1 MTIEIPDISTMD
13 IPDLPEY
20 LTSSPPQAIPPVA
33 PVTNFIGTPVINIPG
48 CVEAHE
54 GGTDSIMKDDPDGVR
69 VYCDANTPSF
79 NPIQYEPENM
89 TIERSTPVPVVR
101 PPETPETPKVP
112 DTGKASPPQTATVEQ
127 IEPEPSFVEEYLPT
141 TPEVTTTATIA
152 AVAATSALLAKPI
165 ADLMLK
171 VVKPAVKTAIKKI
184 SKILGK
190 HEVHP
195 STSERMKIQREKA
208 KSKDLLKKLLK

>member
-54 GGTDSIMKDDPDGVR
+54 GGTDSIMEDDPDGVR

-79 NPIQYEPENM
+79 NPIQYEPENL
-89 TIERSTPVPVVR
+89 TIEQSAPVPVVR
-101 PPETPETPKVP
+101 PPKTPEAPKVP
-112 DTGKASPPQTATVEQ
+112 DTSKAAPPQTATVEQ

-141 TPEVTTTATIA
+141 APEVTTTAAVA
-152 AVAATSALLAKPI
+152 AVAATSALLAKPL
-165 ADLMLK
+165 ADLLLR

-184 SKILGK
+184 SKMLGK
-190 HEVHP
+190 HEIHP

>member
-54 GGTDSIMKDDPDGVR
+54 GGTDSIMEDDPDGVR

-79 NPIQYEPENM
+79 DPIQYEPEQM
-89 TIERSTPVPVVR
+89 TIERSAPVPVVR
-101 PPETPETPKVP
+101 PPETPEAPKVP
-112 DTGKASPPQTATVEQ
+112 DTSKAAPPQTATVEQ
-127 IEPEPSFVEEYLPT
+127 IEPAPSFVEEYLPSA
-141 TPEVTTTATIA
+141 PEVTTTATIA

-165 ADLMLK
+165 ADLLLK

-184 SKILGK
+184 SKMLGK

>member
-54 GGTDSIMKDDPDGVR
+54 GGTDSIMEDDPDGVR

-79 NPIQYEPENM
+79 NPIQYEPENL
-89 TIERSTPVPVVR
+89 TIEQSAPVPVVR
-101 PPETPETPKVP
+101 PPETPEAPKVP
-112 DTGKASPPQTATVEQ
+112 DTSKAAPPQTATVEQ

-141 TPEVTTTATIA
+141 APEVTTTATVA
-152 AVAATSALLAKPI
+152 AIAATSALLAKPL
-165 ADLMLK
+165 ADLLLR
-171 VVKPAVKTAIKKI
+171 VVKPAVKTAIKKL
-184 SKILGK
+184 SKMLGK
-190 HEVHP
+190 HEVHL

>member
-54 GGTDSIMKDDPDGVR
+54 GGTDSIMEDDPDGVR

-79 NPIQYEPENM
+79 DPIQYEPENM
-89 TIERSTPVPVVR
+89 TIERSAPVPVVR
-101 PPETPETPKVP
+101 PPETPEAPKVP
-112 DTGKASPPQTATVEQ
+112 DTSKAAPPQTATVEQ

-141 TPEVTTTATIA
+141 APEVTTTATVA
-152 AVAATSALLAKPI
+152 AIAATSALLAKPL
-165 ADLMLK
+165 ADLLLR

-184 SKILGK
+184 SKMLGK

>member
-54 GGTDSIMKDDPDGVR
+54 GGTDTIMEDDPDGVR

-79 NPIQYEPENM
+79 DPIQYEPENL
-89 TIERSTPVPVVR
+89 TIEKSTPVPVVR

-112 DTGKASPPQTATVEQ
+112 DTGKAAPPQTVTVEQ

-141 TPEVTTTATIA
+141 APEVATTATVA
-152 AVAATSALLAKPI
+152 AVAATSALLAKPL
-165 ADLMLK
+165 ADLLLRL
-171 VVKPAVKTAIKKI
+171 VKPAVKTAIKKI
-184 SKILGK
+184 SKMLGK
-190 HEVHP
+190 HEIHP

>member
-54 GGTDSIMKDDPDGVR
+54 GGTDSIMEDDPDGVR

-79 NPIQYEPENM
+79 NPIQYEPENL
-89 TIERSTPVPVVR
+89 TIERSAPVPVVR

-112 DTGKASPPQTATVEQ
+112 DTSKAAPPQTATVEQ
-127 IEPEPSFVEEYLPT
+127 IEPEPSFIEEYLPT
-141 TPEVTTTATIA
+141 APEVTTTATVA
-152 AVAATSALLAKPI
+152 AIAATSALLAKPL
-165 ADLMLK
+165 ADLLLR
-171 VVKPAVKTAIKKI
+171 VVKPAVKTAIKKL
-184 SKILGK
+184 SKMLGK

-195 STSERMKIQREKA
+195 STSERKKIQREKA

>member
-54 GGTDSIMKDDPDGVR
+54 GGTDSIMEDDPDGVR

-79 NPIQYEPENM
+79 DPIQYEPEQM
-89 TIERSTPVPVVR
+89 TIERSAPVPVVR

-112 DTGKASPPQTATVEQ
+112 DTSKAAPPQTATVEQ
-127 IEPEPSFVEEYLPT
+127 IEPEPSFVEEYLPSA
-141 TPEVTTTATIA
+141 PEVTTTATIA

-165 ADLMLK
+165 ADLLLK

-184 SKILGK
+184 SKMLGK
-190 HEVHP
+190 HEIHL

>member
-54 GGTDSIMKDDPDGVR
+54 GGTDTIMEDDPDGVR

-79 NPIQYEPENM
+79 DPIQYEPENL
-89 TIERSTPVPVVR
+89 TIEKSAPVPVVR

-112 DTGKASPPQTATVEQ
+112 DTSKAAPPQTATVEQ

-141 TPEVTTTATIA
+141 APEVTTTATIA
-152 AVAATSALLAKPI
+152 AVAATSALLAKPL
-165 ADLMLK
+165 ADLLLRL
-171 VVKPAVKTAIKKI
+171 VKPAVKTAIKKI
-184 SKILGK
+184 SKMLGK
-190 HEVHP
+190 HEIHP

>member
-54 GGTDSIMKDDPDGVR
+54 GGTDSIMQDDPDGVR

-79 NPIQYEPENM
+79 NPIQYEPENL
-89 TIERSTPVPVVR
+89 TIEQSAPVPVVR
-101 PPETPETPKVP
+101 PPETPEAPKVP
-112 DTGKASPPQTATVEQ
+112 DTSKAAPPQTATVEQ

-141 TPEVTTTATIA
+141 APEVTTTATVA
-152 AVAATSALLAKPI
+152 AIAATSALLAKPL
-165 ADLMLK
+165 ADLLLR

-184 SKILGK
+184 SKMLGK
-190 HEVHP
+190 HEVHL